1 MQNLSLEPTSP
12 DRFVAKA
19 ATQHTNHL
27 IQNAARTATWVADA
41 HVLGAVA
48 AIVWLGSRGGGQ
60 RQRTVADHIA
70 TTVAAAVI
78 APKLIKKVVN
88 RTRPDR
94 VVVGPD
100 RQGVKTSG
108 KPHDSFPSGHAV
120 HIGALV
126 SALSRDYPEKRWHL
140 RAVGAVV
147 AGTRVAVLAHWS
159 TDVIAGLM
167 IGILLEKGVRHVLA
181 FESRRR
187 WVPSNIGE
195 SVYPARNPN
204 FGAID
209 LGRVAPPVRDGC
221 YGRIC
226 VDWAT

>member
-1 MQNLSLEPTSP
+1 MQSLPLEPTSA

-19 ATQHTNHL
+19 AAQHTNHL
-27 IQNAARTATWVADA
+27 IQNGARITTWVADA
-41 HVLGAVA
+41 HVLGAIA
-48 AIVWLGSRGGGQ
+48 AIVWLVSRGGGL
-60 RQRTVADHIA
+60 RQRAVADHA
-70 TTVAAAVI
+70 AATVATAVI

-126 SALSRDYPEKRWHL
+126 SALSRAYPEKRWHL

-159 TDVIAGLM
+159 TDVIAGLI
-167 IGILLEKGVRHVLA
+167 IGVLLERGVRQVLTA
-181 FESRRR
+181 ERRKT
-187 WVPSNIGE
+187 
-195 SVYPARNPN
+195 
-204 FGAID
+204 ID
-209 LGRVAPPVRDGC
+209 YR
-221 YGRIC
+221 
-226 VDWAT
+226 